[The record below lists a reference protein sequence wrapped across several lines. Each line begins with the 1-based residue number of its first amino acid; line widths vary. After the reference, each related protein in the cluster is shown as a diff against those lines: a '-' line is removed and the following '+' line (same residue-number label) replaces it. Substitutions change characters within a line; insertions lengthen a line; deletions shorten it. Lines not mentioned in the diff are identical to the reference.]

1 MAEAEEVVLAVSTAP
16 DAQVAERIARV
27 LLHERLIACANLLP
41 GVTSLYRWQGE
52 VQRDAEVVMLLKTR
66 RSRVEALGTRLAEL
80 HPYEVPELIAVTL
93 EAGLPSYLA
102 WVRDESVEADEGTE
116 GEGAPRN
123 TGT

>member
-1 MAEAEEVVLAVSTAP
+1 MGDAEELVLAVSTAP

-27 LLHERLIACANLLP
+27 LLQERLIACANLLP

-52 VQRDAEVVMLLKTR
+52 VQCDAEVVMLLKTR
-66 RSRVEALGTRLAEL
+66 QSRVEALGTRLAEL

-102 WVRDESVEADEGTE
+102 WVRDETAGADEGTG